1 MPLEIAITRD
11 AAKELARLPA
21 TDRDRVE
28 RRIEAY
34 AEAADAPGHD
44 VIPLAG
50 ARGLYR
56 LRSGDWR
63 VIFELDDERMRILVV
78 KHRREAY
85 R

>member
-1 MPLEIAITRD
+1 MPLEIALTRD

-21 TDRDRVE
+21 TDRERVE

-34 AEAADAPGHD
+34 AEAPEAPGPD
-44 VIPLAG
+44 VIALAG

-63 VIFELDDERMRILVV
+63 VIFELEEERMRILSV
-78 KHRREAY
+78 KHRREAH